1 MTYRH
6 ARLRSLR
13 EWQKMHCTCFIAK
26 IAHWRTE
33 HIIRPLFSDRK
44 PVDHFRCTGIYIS
57 ISQYPSSM
65 PLFR

>member
-6 ARLRSLR
+6 ALLHSLR

-26 IAHWRTE
+26 IAPWRTE
-33 HIIRPLFSDRK
+33 QIIRPLFSDWKRI
-44 PVDHFRCTGIYIS
+44 DHFRRTGICIS
-57 ISQYPSSM
+57 ISQYPSSS